1 METRRFYSQTKG
13 RKEMLLYSILDTISV
28 RRFQFASHASAVA
41 KMFNCIS
48 CDWPSLKGLSKL
60 RKLISK
66 MEKGE
71 KERDAFANH
80 AAGGPQMCWD
90 LFVRALLKGE
100 NGPFH

>member
-48 CDWPSLKGLSKL
+48 CDWPSLKGLSKRTGFL
-60 RKLISK
+60 
-66 MEKGE
+66 
-71 KERDAFANH
+71 
-80 AAGGPQMCWD
+80 
-90 LFVRALLKGE
+90 
-100 NGPFH
+100 PFCIAHLPIRPIDEVMAPRFQKVLELV